1 MLADALY
8 RVFFD
13 ITLGGWF
20 LSLPRLSAFSPSQI
34 FCPFLESHVIS
45 TSRHGT
51 LFDEH

>member
-1 MLADALY
+1 VLY

-20 LSLPRLSAFSPSQI
+20 SILRLSEFSFSQI